1 MNKEQTMA
9 TVAKGSPYTKDEI
22 QSELKKG
29 VAKVSFTKVNG
40 DTRIMECTL
49 NGQHMPKAD
58 DMPAKKTDRVK
69 APNNHVLSVWDVNAK
84 GWRSFR
90 VENVFNVETPQKNL
104 DL

>member
-1 MNKEQTMA
+1 MTKTFTKE
-9 TVAKGSPYTKDEI
+9 EI
-22 QSELKKG
+22 SSELHKG
-29 VAKVSFTKVNG
+29 VVEVSFKKVNG

-49 NGQHMPKAD
+49 ANNLLPVE

-69 APNNHVLSVWDVNAK
+69 KPNDAVLSVWDINAK

-90 VENVFNVETPQKNL
+90 VANVFEVKSPQKKL